1 MNSRP
6 RNGVNPLA
14 LAALSLA
21 ALSLTAGTAVAHDS
35 KAGRAALAGAAT
47 TPAEVLQALE
57 AEKSQDNLWK
67 AYFPSREIGRKAA
80 ISFHANLLES
90 QWEQGYLVMELD
102 AEEMDRLRAFGFRF
116 ERAAEFIAARN
127 KRLTM
132 LQMLQAG
139 RVAGSAEPTS
149 IPGYTCYETVEETFT
164 AGDGLIAARP
174 LLASWVDAGDSWL
187 KTQGAGGYDLR
198 VLKLTNSARVPAG
211 GATKPKLFINS
222 AIHAREYTT
231 APLVLSFARWL
242 VDGYGVNADATW
254 ILDHHEV
261 HLMLHANPDGRKRAE
276 TGLSWRKNVNN
287 NFCANTNTRGV
298 DLNRNF
304 TFQWNSTGGAGS
316 SGTACNLNYRGPS
329 AGSETETQAIEAYI
343 RSLWPDRRGP
353 GLNDAAP
360 ADTSGIHLD
369 IHSFSQL
376 VLWPWGTTN
385 SPAPNGAAL
394 QTLGRKFA
402 FFNGY
407 QPTQSIGLYATDGT
421 SDGPSYGELGV
432 AAFTFELGTSFF
444 QSCAVYDSTIKP
456 GNLPALIY
464 AAKVVRTPYL
474 TPAGPD
480 VTALALAAGAEAPGV
495 AAGTPV
501 ALTATVSDAR
511 FNNSNGAE
519 AVQAIA
525 GAEYSFGLAPWES
538 GAVMRPLAAADGS
551 FDAVTENIT
560 GSIDTT
566 GLPAG
571 RHLVYVR
578 GRDASGAL
586 GAVSA
591 AWITVTTPPEI
602 GEVEP
607 NDSLAQATVV
617 AAMPVR
623 VNATLPNIRGVP
635 RDRDFY
641 RLSVP
646 AGRTLAAAMTPGAG
660 ANYGIELYNATRQLI
675 ARGSDGGIAGTD
687 RLNWTNSGS
696 SAATVY
702 LLVLAPRA
710 VGSSTSTTYRVD
722 LSAD

>member
-211 GATKPKLFINS
+211 GSTKPKLFINS

-261 HLMLHANPDGRKRAE
+261 HLMLHANPRRPQTRRDGAVVAQERQQQLLRQHQHTRRRPQPQLHVPVE
-276 TGLSWRKNVNN
+276 QHRRRGLQRHRLQPQLPRPQRRQRNRD
-287 NFCANTNTRGV
+287 AGHRG
-298 DLNRNF
+298 LHPQPLARPP
-304 TFQWNSTGGAGS
+304 
-316 SGTACNLNYRGPS
+316 RP
-329 AGSETETQAIEAYI
+329 GSE
-343 RSLWPDRRGP
+343 
-353 GLNDAAP
+353 
-360 ADTSGIHLD
+360 
-369 IHSFSQL
+369 
-376 VLWPWGTTN
+376 
-385 SPAPNGAAL
+385 
-394 QTLGRKFA
+394 
-402 FFNGY
+402 
-407 QPTQSIGLYATDGT
+407 
-421 SDGPSYGELGV
+421 
-432 AAFTFELGTSFF
+432 
-444 QSCAVYDSTIKP
+444 
-456 GNLPALIY
+456 
-464 AAKVVRTPYL
+464 
-474 TPAGPD
+474 
-480 VTALALAAGAEAPGV
+480 
-495 AAGTPV
+495 
-501 ALTATVSDAR
+501 
-511 FNNSNGAE
+511 
-519 AVQAIA
+519 
-525 GAEYSFGLAPWES
+525 
-538 GAVMRPLAAADGS
+538 
-551 FDAVTENIT
+551 
-560 GSIDTT
+560 
-566 GLPAG
+566 
-571 RHLVYVR
+571 
-578 GRDASGAL
+578 
-586 GAVSA
+586 
-591 AWITVTTPPEI
+591 
-602 GEVEP
+602 
-607 NDSLAQATVV
+607 
-617 AAMPVR
+617 
-623 VNATLPNIRGVP
+623 
-635 RDRDFY
+635 
-641 RLSVP
+641 
-646 AGRTLAAAMTPGAG
+646 
-660 ANYGIELYNATRQLI
+660 
-675 ARGSDGGIAGTD
+675 
-687 RLNWTNSGS
+687 
-696 SAATVY
+696 
-702 LLVLAPRA
+702 
-710 VGSSTSTTYRVD
+710 
-722 LSAD
+722 